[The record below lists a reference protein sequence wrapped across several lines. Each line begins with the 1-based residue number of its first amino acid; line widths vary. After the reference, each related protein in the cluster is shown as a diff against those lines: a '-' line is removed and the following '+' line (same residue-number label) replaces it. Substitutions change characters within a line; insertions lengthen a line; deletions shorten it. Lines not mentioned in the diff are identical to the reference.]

1 MDDAPDAVREW
12 HNGEYTISTDRQRLN
27 LNVIHGFISE
37 RSYWAQ
43 GIPRAVMG
51 RAIRHSLNFGVYRGN
66 EQVGFARVI
75 TDYAT
80 HAYLCDVFI
89 SEEYRGRGLSKWLVA
104 TMLAH
109 PALQGLRRWFLL
121 TRDAQ
126 ELYRQFGFSESPDI
140 VRKYMEIRDPDVY
153 QKKE

>member
-1 MDDAPDAVREW
+1 MDDAPDTVREW
-12 HNGEYTISTDRQRLN
+12 QQGEYTISTDRQRLN
-27 LNVIHGFISE
+27 LDVIHGFISE

-51 RAIRHSLNFGVYRGN
+51 RAIQHSLNFGLYRDN
-66 EQVGFARVI
+66 EQVGYARVI

-89 SEEYRGRGLSKWLVA
+89 SEEYRGRGLSKWLVQV
-104 TMLAH
+104 MLTH

-126 ELYRQFGFSESPDI
+126 ELYRQFGFSESPD
-140 VRKYMEIRDPDVY
+140 VARKYMEISNPDVY
-153 QKKE
+153 KR